1 MNNINV
7 KNKRK
12 GAALIIVIFFFIV
25 ISLSIIQSATIGAVT
40 ELRTYRT
47 LATSKFAYVAAEA
60 GVEDIFYRTINSKLV
75 PASETLTLNGASAT
89 VNIVNTSL
97 SQVDIYS
104 TGNASNEIRKVYL
117 SISKNK
123 NVSFPY
129 GAQIGEGGVTMGNNA
144 KIDGIALAQ
153 GDIYADGQIVGGP
166 GVTIA
171 GNAISSS
178 GLIDDQI
185 ASSTSCVSDET
196 VGKSNPNIDYG
207 QSFQM
212 SGTSTTQL
220 SKVSLYLKRNG
231 NAVGAN
237 VLITADYGGHPTTTA
252 LATQPLS
259 YSSVSTTYGW
269 VDVNFTS
276 PPTLNP
282 GTTYWIVLD
291 STQSVSKYWFWCRSN
306 SDTYA
311 TGTPLYKQDYT
322 TAGIWNAVIGD
333 LAFKTTFGGGVSK
346 IDSVSVS
353 GAAKADAISNSSIG
367 GNAYYKSITTSTV
380 TGVSNPGSATPPY
393 VPLPISS
400 STITQWK
407 SDAAGGGVI
416 SGNCGSA
423 GNAACNTFPLSIGP
437 KQINGNL
444 SVDGTINVTG
454 TLYVTGNIS
463 FTNGKTIQCAFA
475 YLGNSCVVI
484 ADGYI
489 NVANNALILGSGTSG
504 SFLMMLS
511 TLKGCT
517 GAGSGAQCIAN
528 NSAISISN
536 NVSGALFY
544 TTDSLIDISNNAVVT
559 AVVGYMLSLSNNTEI
574 KYDSSVANMSFRPS
588 TVGVTG
594 AWNANRWNEF

>member
-1 MNNINV
+1 MNDMNI
-7 KNKRK
+7 KNKEK

-60 GVEDIFYRTINSKLV
+60 GVEDIFYRTINSRLV
-75 PASETLTLNGASAT
+75 PASETITLNGASAV
-89 VNIVNTSL
+89 VNIVNTST

-104 TGNASNEIRKVYL
+104 TGNANNEIRKVYL

-123 NVSFPY
+123 NVSLPY
-129 GAQIGEGGVTMGNNA
+129 GAQIGEGGVTMSNNA
-144 KIDGIALAQ
+144 KIDGSALAK
-153 GDIYADGQIVGGP
+153 GDIYADGQIVGAP
-166 GVTIA
+166 GVTIT

-178 GLIDDQI
+178 GLVADQI
-185 ASSTSCVSDET
+185 ASSTSCVTDET
-196 VGKSNPNIDYG
+196 VGKLSPNIDYA

-212 SGTSTTQL
+212 SGTSSAQL

-231 NAVGAN
+231 NATGAN
-237 VLITADYGGHPTTTA
+237 VLITSDFGGHPTTTA
-252 LATQPLS
+252 LATQVLS

-269 VDVNFTS
+269 VDINFTS

-291 STQSVSKYWFWCRSN
+291 STQSASKYWFWCRSN

-311 TGTPLYKQDYT
+311 TGTPLYKDDYT
-322 TAGIWNAVIGD
+322 TAGAWSAVTGD
-333 LAFKTTFGGGVSK
+333 LTFKTTFGGGVSK

-353 GAAKADAISNSSIG
+353 GTAKADTITNSSITTD
-367 GNAYYKSITTSTV
+367 AYYQTISATTVGGASY
-380 TGVSNPGSATPPY
+380 PGSATPPY

-416 SGNCGSA
+416 NGNCGSA
-423 GNAACNTFPLSIGP
+423 GNAACNTFPLTIGP

-463 FTNGKTIQCAFA
+463 FTNGKTVQCAFA
-475 YLGNSCVVI
+475 FLGNSCVVI

-489 NVANNALILGSGTSG
+489 NVANNAIVLGSGTSG
-504 SFLMMLS
+504 SYLMMLS

-517 GAGSGAQCIAN
+517 GSGSGGQCIAN
-528 NSAISISN
+528 SSAISISN

-559 AVVGYMLSLSNNTEI
+559 AVVGYMLSLTNNTEI

-588 TVGVTG
+588 TIGVTG
-594 AWNANRWNEF
+594 AWNANRWNEY

>member
-1 MNNINV
+1 MQNTYF
-7 KNKRK
+7 KNKQR

-25 ISLSIIQSATIGAVT
+25 ISLSIIQSATVGAVT

-60 GVEDIFYRTINSKLV
+60 GVEDVFYRTINTKLV
-75 PASETLTLNGASAT
+75 PASETITLNGASAT
-89 VNIVNTSL
+89 INVVNTSA
-97 SQVDIYS
+97 SQIDIYS
-104 TGNASNEIRKVYL
+104 TGNANNEIRKVYL

-144 KIDGIALAQ
+144 KIDGSGLAK
-153 GDIYADGQIVGGP
+153 GDIYADGQIVGNP
-166 GVTIA
+166 GVIIT

-185 ASSTSCVSDET
+185 ASSTSCLTDET
-196 VGKSNPNIDYG
+196 VGKLNPSIDYA

-212 SGTSTTQL
+212 SGTSSTQL

-231 NAVGAN
+231 VATGAN
-237 VLITADYGGHPTTTA
+237 VLITADYGGQPTTTA
-252 LATQPLS
+252 LAIEPLS

-269 VDVNFTS
+269 VDVNFTT

-282 GTTYWIVLD
+282 GTTYWIVFD
-291 STQSVSKYWFWCRSN
+291 STQSASKYWFWCRSN
-306 SDTYA
+306 TDTYA

-322 TAGIWNAVIGD
+322 TAGAWSTVTGD
-333 LAFKTTFGGGVSK
+333 LTFKTTFGGGVSK

-353 GAAKADAISNSSIG
+353 GTAKADAITNSTITGS
-367 GNAYYKSITTSTV
+367 AYYKSISSSSVGGT
-380 TGVSNPGSATPPY
+380 SNPGSVTPPY
-393 VPLPISS
+393 IPLPISS

-407 SDAAGGGVI
+407 SDALGGGVI
-416 SGNCGSA
+416 NGNCGAA

-437 KQINGNL
+437 KQINGNF
-444 SVDGTINVTG
+444 SVDGTVNVTG
-454 TLYVTGNIS
+454 TLFVTGNIT
-463 FTNGKTIQCAFA
+463 FTIGKTIQCAFA
-475 YLGNSCVVI
+475 YLGNSCIVI

-489 NVANNALILGSGTSG
+489 NIANNAVLLGSGTSG

-517 GAGSGAQCIAN
+517 GAGSGGQCISN
-528 NSAISISN
+528 SSAINVSN

-544 TTDSLIDISNNAVVT
+544 TTDSLIDITNNAVVT
-559 AVVGYMLSLSNNTEI
+559 AVVGYMLSLSNNTQI
-574 KYDSSVANMSFRPS
+574 LYNNSVTNMSFRPS

-594 AWNANRWNEF
+594 AWNANRWNEY